1 MLEVEING
9 QLTKVPQC
17 TCGKCI
23 VRRLREKLNPSMP
36 YHNIESIYTTD
47 YPPKNPIKDPGFY
60 NRSKHSGVGN
70 FYKANLPGNYKS
82 TMKKDYL
89 PFEVDTEKVDKTKN
103 PGVVP
108 PFIGETSYG
117 NDYPNWGSSNP
128 IPAEKDHCPKIE
140 LPLRGKSN
148 YNENYVPYPNN
159 KMRKPLKRDG
169 QLTKPFG
176 KLNDETTY
184 GNAYVPKELFPQ
196 ESEKPN
202 QYPPAFLGEEF
213 PPDNFES
220 TYKNDYINY
229 DDGMCRLRKYLNARG
244 MRYLVI

>member
-1 MLEVEING
+1 MLQVKIDG
-9 QLTKVPQC
+9 QLTLVPEC
-17 TCGKCI
+17 TCGRCI
-23 VRRLREKLNPSMP
+23 VRRKRGKLNATMP
-36 YHNIESIYTTD
+36 YNNIQSIYTSD
-47 YPPKNPIKDPGFY
+47 YPPKNVIKDPGFF
-60 NRSKHSGVGN
+60 NRSKHSTVGN
-70 FYKANLPGNYKS
+70 FYKGNLPGNYKS

-89 PFEVDTEKVDKTKN
+89 PFEVDTEKIDKTKN
-103 PGVVP
+103 PGINA

-117 NDYPNWGSSNP
+117 VQYPNWGKPNP
-128 IPAEKDHCPKIE
+128 AAVEESHCRKKD

-148 YNENYVPYPNN
+148 YNENYIPYPDN
-159 KMRKPLKRDG
+159 KIRKPVKREG

-184 GNAYVPKELFPQ
+184 KNAFVEHPLFPQ

-202 QYPPAFLGEEF
+202 EYPPTFLGEEF

-229 DDGMCRLRKYLNARG
+229 DDGMCRLRIYLNARG
-244 MRYLVI
+244 MRFLVI